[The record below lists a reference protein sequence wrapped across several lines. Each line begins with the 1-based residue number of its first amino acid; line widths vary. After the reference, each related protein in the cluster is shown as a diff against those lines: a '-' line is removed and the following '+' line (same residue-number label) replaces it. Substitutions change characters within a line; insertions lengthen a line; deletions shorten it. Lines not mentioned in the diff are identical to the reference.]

1 MKLVDVRLSCNSV
14 AQYEE
19 NKREYEDFVPER
31 GQQFE
36 DYETDMIVMRLS
48 QDMQALSWE
57 RLS

>member
-1 MKLVDVRLSCNSV
+1 MKK
-14 AQYEE
+14 